1 METPTFY
8 LRPKLGRRMP
18 LRLFLSRV
26 PAGFPSPADDYV
38 ERTIDLNEELIKNK
52 LATFIVS
59 ADGHSMSL
67 EFHSGDLLIVD
78 RSLEPKH
85 NDVVIACVDGDVTV
99 KRLVIEG
106 ERHFLVLESPDF
118 PIIELN
124 GDQELIIWGVVTYS
138 IHKVR

>member
-1 METPTFY
+1 METPTFC
-8 LRPKLGRRMP
+8 LRPVTGKRVS
-18 LRLFLSRV
+18 LRLFFSRV

-38 ERTIDLNEELIKNK
+38 ERTIDLNEELIRNK

-78 RSLEPKH
+78 RSLEAKH
-85 NDVVIACVDGDVTV
+85 NDVVIACVDGEVTV
-99 KRLVIEG
+99 KRLVIDAN
-106 ERHFLVLESPDF
+106 RRFLVPESPDY
-118 PIIELN
+118 PIIEVN